1 MVIFEYKLPG
11 HACHPRTTVL
21 CKCHH
26 LYIPLLL
33 RHLYQSAKN
42 NHVMIAFHTPFQP
55 FTAFHVQRHKFLF
68 FFAFLYTKEERRILS
83 TN

>member
-1 MVIFEYKLPG
+1 MVIFEYILPG

-26 LYIPLLL
+26 LCIPLLL

-42 NHVMIAFHTPFQP
+42 NHVMIAIHTLFQP
-55 FTAFHVQRHKFLF
+55 FTAFHVQRQNF
-68 FFAFLYTKEERRILS
+68 FFFCLS
-83 TN
+83 IY

>member
-1 MVIFEYKLPG
+1 MVIFEYTLPG

-21 CKCHH
+21 CRCHH

-42 NHVMIAFHTPFQP
+42 NHVMIAIHTLFQP
-55 FTAFHVQRHKFLF
+55 FTAFHVQSRIFSFL
-68 FFAFLYTKEERRILS
+68 AFLYTKEERRILS